1 MAWVI
6 DAIYENG
13 TLKPLEALDLPE
25 HQRVRITIHE
35 PIIETPDEM
44 LAAWHQVYEGC
55 AADEIAQIE
64 AIALD
69 RSRFMRQEP

>member
-1 MAWVI
+1 MARVV

-13 TLKPLEALDLPE
+13 MLKLLETLDLPE

-35 PIIETPDEM
+35 PIVESLDEM
-44 LAAWHQVYEGC
+44 LEAWHQVYEGC
-55 AADEIAQIE
+55 AEEEIAQIE
-64 AIALD
+64 AIAMD

>member
-1 MAWVI
+1 MARIVE
-6 DAIYENG
+6 AIYENG
-13 TLKPLEALDLPE
+13 TLKPLETLDLPE

-35 PIIETPDEM
+35 PIVESPEET

-55 AADEIAQIE
+55 ADEEIAQLE
-64 AIALD
+64 AITLD

>member
-1 MAWVI
+1 
-6 DAIYENG
+6 
-13 TLKPLEALDLPE
+13 
-25 HQRVRITIHE
+25 VRITIHE
-35 PIIETPDEM
+35 PIVESPEET

-55 AADEIAQIE
+55 ADEEIAQIE

>member
-1 MAWVI
+1 MARVI

-13 TLKPLEALDLPE
+13 ALKPLAALDLPE

-35 PIIETPDEM
+35 PIVESAEET

-55 AADEIAQIE
+55 AAEEIAQIE
-64 AIALD
+64 VIALD
-69 RSRFMRQEP
+69 RSRFMQQES